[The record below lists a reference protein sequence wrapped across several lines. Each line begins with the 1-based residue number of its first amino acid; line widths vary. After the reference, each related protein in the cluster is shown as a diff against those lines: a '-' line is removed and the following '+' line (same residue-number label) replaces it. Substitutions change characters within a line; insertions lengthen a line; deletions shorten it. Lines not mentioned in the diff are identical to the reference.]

1 MTWAAR
7 AGIMWG
13 VADQHEPEPGSNLPD
28 KSRPADIVDAEVVDG
43 DLVAAPTPAK
53 PAQPADDAEFREF
66 QEFQR
71 FKQFREWQQAQGGD
85 LAVPPPTGAQPAE
98 QPKKPWWKTALGLL
112 RYKFVR
118 RLIYLLVLLLLLN
131 YAYDYY
137 FGSSSGGGNVTEG
150 GGSALEDAIPVVAT
164 SPKQAVRSVYNGLRS
179 DSPETACTLF
189 SAEGQHQFAREHS
202 APNCTAAAQQVNS
215 QITDPGAYANPK
227 FGQDVIYGD
236 PSAAEVLVLHCR
248 VQVTGGP
255 LLGTFKLSRQT
266 DGSWEI
272 SAYSFQT
279 SACPN

>member
-1 MTWAAR
+1 MTWDAR

-53 PAQPADDAEFREF
+53 PAQPADDEEFRQF
-66 QEFQR
+66 QEFQKFQR
-71 FKQFREWQQAQGGD
+71 YREWQQAQGGD

-137 FGSSSGGGNVTEG
+137 FGSSNSSSDTSSSGQPPVRPQPRKAPTP
-150 GGSALEDAIPVVAT
+150 EDALFDIYNLLRGDDPALACGLFDATGENGFAVAH
-164 SPKQAVRSVYNGLRS
+164 QAP
-179 DSPETACTLF
+179 DCA
-189 SAEGQHQFAREHS
+189 
-202 APNCTAAAQQVNS
+202 TAAQRVHD
-215 QITDPGAYANPK
+215 QITDRNAYANPK
-227 FGQDVIYGD
+227 LGYDAIDATGREAVVHG
-236 PSAAEVLVLHCR
+236 CR
-248 VQVTGGP
+248 IQVAGGP
-255 LLGTFKLSRQT
+255 RLGSLKLTQQQ
-266 DGSWEI
+266 DGGWAI
-272 SAYSFQT
+272 SAYALQSST
-279 SACPN
+279 CP